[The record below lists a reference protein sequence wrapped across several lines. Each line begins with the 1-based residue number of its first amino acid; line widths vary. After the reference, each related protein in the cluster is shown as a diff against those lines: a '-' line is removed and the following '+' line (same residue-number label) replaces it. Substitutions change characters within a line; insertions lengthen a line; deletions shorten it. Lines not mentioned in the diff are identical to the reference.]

1 MKNRT
6 LAHGRSGTPHAR
18 EATAVAAILCL
29 GATSIHAQETTR
41 IVAATVY
48 PDSASVAREL
58 HVPGGTRHVTI
69 ACVPGAVDVSTLQ
82 VDGDADAR
90 MGDVHATEL
99 PESRS
104 DECAPAPALARLD
117 AIALQRATLES
128 QRDANELAFTFL
140 KHWTGSAHADADTP
154 AGAPAH
160 GNAPAGV
167 TRPGATASELR
178 RSAFELLGDQARI
191 KRELAARALAATRVA
206 DDQPATEGKSGWR
219 TLRFDVWTPAAATLR
234 VRYSVTGTYW
244 RPTYRASL
252 DVGRNTLR
260 IDRQAEIVQASGEDW
275 SDVRVKLS
283 TRSAERSPEAATPTT
298 WWLDIVTTVARLVGF
313 SAAAPAPAPQK
324 ITAGLADRQDEWR
337 QVPSPVF
344 APREPVAPPP
354 WATQMSHDDAA
365 TEFTIAQPITLPSDG
380 ESHTLQIASQSMPA
394 TLKRRTTPRTD
405 TSVYLLAEAA
415 RPAGFWPAGPLN
427 AYQDGN
433 LVGRIDWQP
442 MAGEKFD
449 IAMGPDDLMRA
460 DIETPGSFT
469 QARGVFGG
477 SVERTSTATYSI
489 VNRHSEAVTVEMLD
503 AAPVSRNEAITVIHK
518 YEPAPTTTDWN
529 KVTGVAAWTL
539 EVPAQGTRRVSI
551 SHSVTAAKEV
561 VVSNLP

>member
-1 MKNRT
+1 MKIRT
-6 LAHGRSGTPHAR
+6 LAHERP
-18 EATAVAAILCL
+18 TAPRVGAAAAAAAILCL
-29 GATSIHAQETTR
+29 AATSSHAQETTR
-41 IVAATVY
+41 IVAATIY

-58 HVPGGTRHVTI
+58 RVPGGTRHITI
-69 ACVPGAVDVSTLQ
+69 ACVPEAVDVGTLQ

-90 MGDVHATEL
+90 MGDVRATEL
-99 PESRS
+99 LESRS
-104 DECAPAPALARLD
+104 DECAPAPARARLD

-128 QRDANELAFTFL
+128 QRDANDLAFTFL
-140 KHWTGSAHADADTP
+140 KQWAGSAHADADTP
-154 AGAPAH
+154 ASAPAR
-160 GNAPAGV
+160 GVAPAGV

-178 RSAFELLGDQARI
+178 HSAFELLGDQARI
-191 KRELAARALAATRVA
+191 KRELAALTLAETRVT
-206 DDQPATEGKSGWR
+206 DDQPIAKGKSGWR
-219 TLRFDVWTPAAATLR
+219 TLRFDVWTPATATLR

-252 DVGRNTLR
+252 DLARSTLR

-283 TRSAERSPEAATPTT
+283 TRSAERPAEAATPTT
-298 WWLDIVTTVARLVGF
+298 WWLDIVTALAGMVGL
-313 SAAAPAPAPQK
+313 STAAPAPAVVMAK
-324 ITAGLADRQDEWR
+324 ISRDRRDASR
-337 QVPSPVF
+337 QVPSPVMV
-344 APREPVAPPP
+344 PGEPVESPP
-354 WATQMSHDDAA
+354 WATQMSQDEAA
-365 TEFTIAQPITLPSDG
+365 TEFAIAQPVTLPSDG

-415 RPAGFWPAGPLN
+415 RPAGVWPAGPLQ

-433 LVGRIDWQP
+433 LVGRSDWQP

-449 IAMGPDDLMRA
+449 IAMGPDDLMRV
-460 DIETPGSFT
+460 DVETPGSFT

-489 VNRHSEAVTVEMLD
+489 VNRHPEAVTVQMLD
-503 AAPVSRNEAITVIHK
+503 AAPVSRTDAITVIHK

-539 EVPAQGTRRVSI
+539 VVPAQGARKVSVT
-551 SHSVTAAKEV
+551 HSVTAPKGV